1 MFAFFGITLLVIFEI
16 NINKL
21 TASFIRQIR
30 VLMRLIYNK
39 NDISDSLTS
48 LTKEDDQMSALSSIA
63 EKCTTNDLKMIVR
76 LIKGDLRM
84 TAGAKHILDG
94 LHKDAHES
102 FNSSR
107 QIDTV
112 LSKIVEVIMILKKK
126 ISKL

>member
-1 MFAFFGITLLVIFEI
+1 M
-16 NINKL
+16 
-21 TASFIRQIR
+21 
-30 VLMRLIYNK
+30 IYNK
-39 NDISDSLTS
+39 IDISDSLTS

-63 EKCTTNDLKMIVR
+63 EKCTTNDLKMIIR

-94 LHKDAHES
+94 LHKDAHEA

-112 LSKIVEVIMILKKK
+112 LSKIVEVCNKKTEK
-126 ISKL
+126 NISKL